1 MSQNHNA
8 THSEAEKKTVMICDD
23 DRDSRELFGLALSP
37 RYNVILV
44 DSGEN
49 CVEKF
54 IEEKNQGKKIHLILL
69 DYGLSDMRGDSVAR
83 KIKEHNGTKIILITA
98 YDIDDVLLKDLEEN
112 DCITKCIEKPIH
124 LRSLME
130 LVAEIIS

>member
-1 MSQNHNA
+1 MSY
-8 THSEAEKKTVMICDD
+8 ERKKTIMICDD
-23 DRDSRELFGLALSP
+23 DRDSSELFGLALSP

-44 DSGEN
+44 DSGKN

-54 IEEKNQGKKIHLILL
+54 IEEKNQGNKIHLILL
-69 DYGLSDMRGDSVAR
+69 DYRLSDMRGDSVAH
-83 KIKEHNGTKIILITA
+83 KIKEYNGAKIILITA

-112 DCITKCIEKPIH
+112 NCITKSIEKPIH

>member
-1 MSQNHNA
+1 MSQHDA

-23 DRDSRELFGLALSP
+23 DRDSRELFGLALSS

-44 DSGEN
+44 DSGEK

-54 IEEKNQGKKIHLILL
+54 IEEKNQGNKIHLILL
-69 DYGLSDMRGDSVAR
+69 DYGLSDIRGDSVAR
-83 KIKEHNGTKIILITA
+83 KIKEHNGVKIILITA
-98 YDIDDVLLKDLEEN
+98 YDIDDAMLKDLEEN
-112 DCITKCIEKPIH
+112 NYITKYIEKPIH

>member
-1 MSQNHNA
+1 MSFD
-8 THSEAEKKTVMICDD
+8 AEKKTVMVCDD

-37 RYNVILV
+37 KYNVILV
-44 DSGEN
+44 DSGED
-49 CVEKF
+49 CIEQF
-54 IEEKNQGKKIHLILL
+54 IKEKNQGKKIHLILL

-83 KIKEHNGTKIILITA
+83 KIKKYNGAKIILITA
-98 YDIDDVLLKDLEEN
+98 YDMDEALLKDLEEN
-112 DCITKCIEKPIH
+112 GCITRYIEKPIH